1 MAAIASPRRSAAHRR
16 LTAECPSTS
25 DFFFF
30 FSLFF
35 GWKFHF
41 ISFHSSFFFV
51 NDFSRTSDAAGTE
64 KAVGRNG
71 KKKETS
77 GKPNNKKKCKR
88 TRDSIFLFFCRFP
101 YELQRTAELVTA
113 IFNWLSFE
121 APDDAEGTSC
131 ISSDDLELTPCD
143 CFELR
148 TGCTRFPYNTHQ
160 CNHRWIRSIDNPTR
174 NKVVCPTCQEMA
186 LASIG
191 GAGRRNAIS
200 LAAPAE
206 RGHHCTKMMKYP

>member
-88 TRDSIFLFFCRFP
+88 TRDSIFLFF
-101 YELQRTAELVTA
+101 
-113 IFNWLSFE
+113 LSFPLRV
-121 APDDAEGTSC
+121 AADDWAGDGHLQLIVLRGARWRWRYFLHFFWRPRAHTVWLFRVEDRLHSV
-131 ISSDDLELTPCD
+131 SVQYTP
-143 CFELR
+143 
-148 TGCTRFPYNTHQ
+148 
-160 CNHRWIRSIDNPTR
+160 
-174 NKVVCPTCQEMA
+174 M
-186 LASIG
+186 
-191 GAGRRNAIS
+191 
-200 LAAPAE
+200 
-206 RGHHCTKMMKYP
+206 